1 MADQKQREV
10 RMSGRKRAGNK
21 ARMHRRAH
29 RSLRAMWRDMAAW
42 YQEGAEA
49 RIAVRVAFPEREH
62 DSKKP
67 EREAE
72 A

>member
-10 RMSGRKRAGNK
+10 RMSGQKKPGNK
-21 ARMHRRAH
+21 PRMHRRAH
-29 RSLRAMWRDMAAW
+29 KSLRAMWRDMAAW
-42 YQEGAEA
+42 YQEGADA
-49 RIAVRVAFPEREH
+49 RLAVLVKFPEREH